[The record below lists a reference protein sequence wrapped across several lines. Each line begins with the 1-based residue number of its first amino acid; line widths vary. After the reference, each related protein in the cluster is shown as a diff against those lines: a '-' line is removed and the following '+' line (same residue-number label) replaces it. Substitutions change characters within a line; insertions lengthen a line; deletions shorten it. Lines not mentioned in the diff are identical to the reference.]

1 MKQIKIKGYRNTWTE
16 MDFLDVNGIR
26 YYLMENDTY
35 GDETNYL
42 VINKNQ
48 DIILETYDDIE
59 TTLVD
64 NDIMI

>member
-16 MDFLDVNGIR
+16 IDFLDVNGTR